1 MSGEHGGD
9 VHARRVIPDEKRLV
23 GLLGVVAV
31 EEVDD
36 LGGDFL
42 VHGLGTFQRQRPF
55 VLAALVLLSAIRG
68 CTMNNRPRWRH
79 AEPVS
84 RIDGTGDLCEPL
96 DRGVLT
102 GRNNALLGRR
112 LVYVG
117 EAHPLHGVEVIQVA
131 PELLEAVCRWQRRR
145 FIAKVVLAE
154 LAGVVA
160 EIQQEFCQRGRA
172 RQQRTGGTRKLR
184 HDHARPQRMHAGEE
198 GGAAGRAALLGIIGH
213 KPRAFFPEAVDV
225 GRLPN
230 HEPLMVS
237 ADVHDADVVA
247 HDEQDV
253 GFAVSGFYW
262 RDRPGQRCATGNNP
276 QQKSSC

>member
-1 MSGEHGGD
+1 MYLSEKHGGD
-9 VHARRVIPDEKRLV
+9 VHARRVIPDEERLV

-55 VLAALVLLSAIRG
+55 VLAALVLLGAVLRTCNG
-68 CTMNNRPRWRH
+68 DRPWWGHTERRL
-79 AEPVS
+79 
-84 RIDGTGDLCEPL
+84 RIDGTGDFWEPL

-112 LVYVG
+112 LVDVG

-131 PELLEAVCRWQRRR
+131 PELLEAVCRWQRCR
-145 FIAKVVLAE
+145 FIAEVVLAE

-198 GGAAGRAALLGIIGH
+198 CSATRRAALLGIIGH
-213 KPRAFFPEAVDV
+213 EPRAFIREAVDV

-230 HEPLMVS
+230 HEALMVS
-237 ADVHDADVVA
+237 THVHDADVVA
-247 HDEQDV
+247 HDEQYV
-253 GFAVSGFYW
+253 GLVGGSKGIPAQGKC
-262 RDRPGQRCATGNNP
+262 RRHD
-276 QQKSSC
+276 